1 MFKESA
7 VDLNSALILPLA
19 CILLS
24 VCSLHFTLSL
34 HFTPG
39 PQSAVR
45 SLRFTLTAIEI
56 TGHCIPLPDK
66 VNRMNAP
73 LSILGHFIYT
83 LNLNE
88 E

>member
-1 MFKESA
+1 MLRFG
-7 VDLNSALILPLA
+7 DLGASCFGLRFRVLRFRNYRILPM
-19 CILLS
+19 
-24 VCSLHFTLSL
+24 VRSL
-34 HFTPG
+34 
-39 PQSAVR
+39 QSAVR